1 MCRTQIVTEGDSFL
15 VAFHTVAEAVAFCQ
29 DLQYKMLDTPWP
41 RAVLRLP
48 GCEPVTN
55 ADGDV
60 VMQVSNAGAP
70 ALQCSTQK
78 AVFLSPCLAC
88 ARTCTTG
95 VNLCYALPH
104 VVEDCRA
111 PNTAVQGPRVRMG
124 VHWALPGLVAC
135 RPHALTK
142 APMMVGIAVSIAQE
156 VRTHGC

>member
-60 VMQVSNAGAP
+60 VMQVRNAA
-70 ALQCSTQK
+70 STW
-78 AVFLSPCLAC
+78 LASC
-88 ARTCTTG
+88 
-95 VNLCYALPH
+95 
-104 VVEDCRA
+104 
-111 PNTAVQGPRVRMG
+111 VQTSTSTICKSVRN
-124 VHWALPGLVAC
+124 C
-135 RPHALTK
+135 
-142 APMMVGIAVSIAQE
+142 
-156 VRTHGC
+156 